1 MTYHGLTLNF
11 DSEVDIFVCL
21 LSTMSQNEDLD
32 EPTGLEA
39 VENEKT
45 LDTTAKSMR

>member
-11 DSEVDIFVCL
+11 DSEVDIFDCL
-21 LSTMSQNEDLD
+21 QSTKSQNEDLD

-39 VENEKT
+39 VENDKT
-45 LDTTAKSMR
+45 LDATAKSMR